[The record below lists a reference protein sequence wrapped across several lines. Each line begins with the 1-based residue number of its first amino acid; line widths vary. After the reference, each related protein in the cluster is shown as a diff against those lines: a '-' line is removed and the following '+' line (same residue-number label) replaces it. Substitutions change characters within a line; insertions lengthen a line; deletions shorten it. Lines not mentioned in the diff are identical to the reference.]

1 MVRLQRHP
9 DPTKR
14 IESTTDKMVSTRG
27 VKFKFSEGEKV
38 LCYEPDPTKAKVL
51 YESKVLE
58 LVVSRDNKGRK
69 TPEYRIHFYGWN
81 SSWDRCVSE
90 DFILPDTE
98 ENRSLQKKL
107 AEEAAQKLKGCRRRK
122 LPAIIKDSLKK
133 KRTSENGKENISKE
147 SEDSSSDQESNQQEE
162 DGEKTVNITI
172 PNTLKEILEHDCF
185 LITQK
190 NKLIK
195 LPCEVNVVSVL
206 EAYVKNLAVNLLC
219 ASPPKASKHG
229 SRACVIPAD
238 VEVNIQLCR
247 EVMDGL
253 RVYFD
258 FTLPHLLLYR
268 QERKQY
274 STVTTVCRP
283 VMNMKSIEANTEDN
297 TETQQEDN
305 SSKDQDVTSSH
316 SPAILD
322 TSPKNNNFPTSP
334 PFSPS
339 SRSRTSRHR
348 HSSLTSHQSISSAEN
363 GLGSPNT
370 SPKYKILK
378 GQHSK
383 DAIVISA
390 GEKSSVSEK
399 RILRSAERLRPV
411 TVTLKAEIPFGSQEK
426 ESPERDLQVKCELL
440 DSQSSPTRL
449 GRQSTKNITHSSQS
463 SVSANT
469 SQASVSHNHS
479 TVTSFT
485 QRVNPPPPL
494 NILTISNLSSS
505 SSSTHS
511 SVSSPTLSGAVYHM
525 AKASEV
531 LSEVLSWRMLPS
543 HLYEHVP
550 APPSL
555 LYGAQH
561 LLRLFVKLPELVH
574 RMNLPHRKL
583 VPLLDYINNFL
594 EYMAERK
601 EELFFSSAYIDDNE
615 VCLTESTPT

>member
-9 DPTKR
+9 DPSKR
-14 IESTTDKMVSTRG
+14 LESTTDKMVSTRG

-58 LVVSRDNKGRK
+58 LVVSRDSKGRK
-69 TPEYRIHFYGWN
+69 APEYRIHFYGWN

-133 KRTSENGKENISKE
+133 KRSTENGKENISKE
-147 SEDSSSDQESNQQEE
+147 SDDSSSDRESNQEE

-283 VMNMKSIEANTEDN
+283 VMNVKSEAVTEDAIQ
-297 TETQQEDN
+297 TSQDTL
-305 SSKDQDVTSSH
+305 SKDHQEPPSSL
-316 SPAILD
+316 SENM
-322 TSPKNNNFPTSP
+322 SKNNNFPTTP

-339 SRSRTSRHR
+339 SKTRSTRHR
-348 HSSLTSHQSISSAEN
+348 HGSIVSHQPLSTTEN

-370 SPKYKILK
+370 SPKYKILRN
-378 GQHSK
+378 QHSK

-390 GEKSSVSEK
+390 GEKPAVSDK
-399 RILRSAERLRPV
+399 RVLRSTERLRSVMV
-411 TVTLKAEIPFGSQEK
+411 TISTEASFGNTQEK
-426 ESPERDLQVKCELL
+426 ECSETDTQTKCEPT
-440 DSQSSPTRL
+440 DSQSSPTRSS
-449 GRQSTKNITHSSQS
+449 RQSTKNTTHHSSYS
-463 SVSANT
+463 SFSANT

-494 NILTISNLSSS
+494 NILTISNFSSS
-505 SSSTHS
+505 SSSTNS
-511 SVSSPTLSGAVYHM
+511 SISSPTLSGAVYHM

-543 HLYEHVP
+543 HIYEHVP

-561 LLRLFVKLPELVH
+561 LLRLFVKLPELIH

-601 EELFFSSAYIDDNE
+601 EELFFSSAYVDD
-615 VCLTESTPT
+615 TEGCPIEGST

>member
-9 DPTKR
+9 DPSKR
-14 IESTTDKMVSTRG
+14 LESTTDKMVSTRG

-58 LVVSRDNKGRK
+58 LVVSRDSKGRK
-69 TPEYRIHFYGWN
+69 APEYRIHFYGWN

-107 AEEAAQKLKGCRRRK
+107 AEEAAQKL
-122 LPAIIKDSLKK
+122 
-133 KRTSENGKENISKE
+133 
-147 SEDSSSDQESNQQEE
+147 NQQEE

-283 VMNMKSIEANTEDN
+283 VINMKSEAVTEDAIQ
-297 TETQQEDN
+297 TSQDTL
-305 SSKDQDVTSSH
+305 SKDHQEPPSSL
-316 SPAILD
+316 SENM
-322 TSPKNNNFPTSP
+322 SKNNFPTTP

-339 SRSRTSRHR
+339 SKTRSTRHR
-348 HSSLTSHQSISSAEN
+348 HGSIVSHQPLSTTEN

-370 SPKYKILK
+370 SPKYKILRN
-378 GQHSK
+378 QHSK

-390 GEKSSVSEK
+390 GEKPTVSDK
-399 RILRSAERLRPV
+399 RVLRSTERLRSV
-411 TVTLKAEIPFGSQEK
+411 TVTISTEASFGNTQEK
-426 ESPERDLQVKCELL
+426 ECSETDTQTKCEPT
-440 DSQSSPTRL
+440 DSQSSPTRSS
-449 GRQSTKNITHSSQS
+449 RQSTKNTTHHSSYS
-463 SVSANT
+463 SFSANT

-494 NILTISNLSSS
+494 NILTISNFSSS
-505 SSSTHS
+505 SSSTNS

-543 HLYEHVP
+543 HIYEHVP

-561 LLRLFVKLPELVH
+561 LLRLFVKLPELIH

-601 EELFFSSAYIDDNE
+601 EELFFSSAYVDD
-615 VCLTESTPT
+615 TEGCPVEGGT